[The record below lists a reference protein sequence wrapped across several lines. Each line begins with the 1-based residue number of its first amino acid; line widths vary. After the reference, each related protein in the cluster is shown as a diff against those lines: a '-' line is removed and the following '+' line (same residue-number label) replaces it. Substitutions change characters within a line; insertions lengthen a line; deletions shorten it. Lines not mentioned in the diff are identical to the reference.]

1 MAGPAALFA
10 FWDPILASE
19 PTEHPS
25 IEQRLVALIEP
36 ALTHMGYELV
46 RVMVMGRE
54 RLTVQIMADRADGN
68 QISIEDCELIS
79 HQVSAIIDVEDPI
92 PGHWNLEV
100 SSAGIDRPL
109 TRAKDW
115 VRFTGHRARAETR
128 MPIDGRKR
136 FAGVIL
142 GADDTA
148 ARMRLD
154 DGAEVTLVYADLR
167 TAKLVLTDALI
178 AATAGSAKT
187 N

>member
-1 MAGPAALFA
+1 VAGPAALFA
-10 FWDPILASE
+10 FWDTTLARE

-25 IEQRLVALIEP
+25 IEQRLIALIEP

-46 RVMVMGRE
+46 RVMVMGRD
-54 RLTVQIMADRADGN
+54 RLTVQIMADRADGA

-79 HQVSAIIDVEDPI
+79 HQVSAIVDVDDPI

-115 VRFTGHRARAETR
+115 ARFAGHRARAESR
-128 MPIDGRKR
+128 MPLDGRKR
-136 FAGVIL
+136 FSGVIL

-148 ARMRLD
+148 ARLRLD
-154 DGAEVTLVYADLR
+154 DGAEVTLPYAELR
-167 TAKLVLTDALI
+167 SAKLVLTDALI
-178 AATAGSAKT
+178 AATAGTGKT